1 MESIF
6 EVLADYLTLGELF
19 RLRRAIGTR
28 AFDEVPHVA
37 DLAVRR
43 LGLVRMAP
51 TLRNVALCMATSRH
65 RCRECGARTQRAV
78 RVCHACA
85 EQKNG
90 YFELISRRGM
100 ALRWHGVRAGAIR
113 RAYAHLSPASV
124 RATGEFLYWR
134 AVVDAVMASYG
145 HAPAPE

>member
-1 MESIF
+1 MESIL

-28 AFDEVPHVA
+28 AFDDVPHVA

-51 TLRNVALCMATSRH
+51 TLRNVALCMTKH

-78 RVCHACA
+78 LVCHSCA
-85 EQKNG
+85 DQKNG

-100 ALRWHGVRAGAIR
+100 ALRWRGVRAGTIR
-113 RAYAHLSPASV
+113 RAYSRLSPSSV

-134 AVVDAVMASYG
+134 AAVDALMTSYG
-145 HAPAPE
+145 HAPVPG